1 MIQSPR
7 AQPALR
13 QVISSKTARPEL
25 RLAAARALSRC
36 GDPGAMGAV
45 LTDNERRRN
54 AAGRG
59 SYQLNTRG
67 IDYLYAR
74 DPARAVSAFRS
85 MLRDKHRDNVAHYN
99 IACAFALAG
108 DRARALRYLW
118 RSVHSGFDDPGH
130 MDRDPDLDSLRGDRR
145 FEVLMR
151 YSRGIVSARGGN
163 GG

>member
-1 MIQSPR
+1 
-7 AQPALR
+7 
-13 QVISSKTARPEL
+13 
-25 RLAAARALSRC
+25 
-36 GDPGAMGAV
+36 MGAV